1 MGGNG
6 SGKTTALKILAG
18 IYKKKGGRIKK
29 LKDLRSVY
37 LPQNPQTIFTEISVY
52 DELMEVFKSHRDL
65 YEGAQFV
72 DNNIKEMLEKME
84 LSEKKDSHPFDLSVG
99 QQQRLAIGKVLLLK
113 PDVLM
118 LDEPTKG
125 IDGEFKKKL
134 AVMFDE
140 MKRAGIAVV
149 IVSHDID
156 FCAEMQMNVDFYLMG
171 NLQKCRQ
178 RKNFSGRIIFIR
190 QTYAGYFQIFMMSRQ
205 IYMDL

>member
-1 MGGNG
+1 M
-6 SGKTTALKILAG
+6 
-18 IYKKKGGRIKK
+18 KKWSCQK
-29 LKDLRSVY
+29 
-37 LPQNPQTIFTEISVY
+37 
-52 DELMEVFKSHRDL
+52 
-65 YEGAQFV
+65 
-72 DNNIKEMLEKME
+72 
-84 LSEKKDSHPFDLSVG
+84 KKDSHPFDLSVG

-156 FCAEMQMNVDFYLMG
+156 FCAENADECGLLFDGELTKMQTAEEFFMQNYFYTTDI
-171 NLQKCRQ
+171 CRIFSDIYDEQ
-178 RKNFSGRIIFIR
+178 ADLYGFMTDDRKSDINRNKIYKKTDVQQTESKRICLPVNYR
-190 QTYAGYFQIFMMSRQ
+190 QAVELFEK
-205 IYMDL
+205 